1 MPFPHLFEPGSIGSL
16 STSNRVVMPAMATNF
31 ASQTGEPT
39 DRQIAY
45 YAARA
50 RGGAGLIIVENT
62 TIEHRSGGNGAVQLR
77 IDDDRHIPGLRR
89 LAEAIHA
96 GGAAAAIQ
104 INHAGAV
111 ARAPVDRVAPSS
123 AAWTGEAPTPRALS
137 LSEIHA
143 LRESFVAGASR
154 AKAAGFDAVEIHC
167 AHGYLLA
174 QFLSPLMNRRTD
186 GYGGSA
192 RNRWRLALDVVR
204 AVRGAV
210 GASYSILV
218 RVSGDEYLPG
228 GRTIDETAELTAA
241 LAGAGADGIHVTAAT
256 AANPERQLEPMAY
269 PEGWRIELASAVKK
283 AVDVPVIGVG
293 VLRNPVTC
301 ERALK
306 EGKADFVAVG
316 RGLIA
321 DPEWPAKAAAGEE
334 TTIRR
339 CISCNRC
346 VRHRVFDDLPIECS
360 VNPYV
365 SREGDVVPTPKERK
379 RVVVVGGGPG
389 GLTAASVAA
398 ELGHRVTLFEAG
410 EELGGRLHLAAAPP
424 HKEKIGWLIEDLVEA
439 LPASVD
445 VRSGAPAD
453 AQAVTRETPDAV
465 LLATGAIPKCLDVQG
480 ADLPHVRTADDVL
493 ANGNVA
499 GPVVVIGGG
508 MVGCETALYCAERGC
523 DAVLVEVLDEIAADC
538 EPITRCDLVRRLEAE
553 GVGVRVG
560 ATLREI
566 TPSDVA
572 IECGG
577 ATERLASDLVV
588 CAIGCVPNDR
598 LTSDLAGAPF
608 PVQTIG
614 DARKPRGIFEAVHE
628 GWLAAVSVGAE
639 GFGEES

>member
-16 STSNRVVMPAMATNF
+16 SVSNRIVMPAMATNF
-31 ASQTGEPT
+31 ASETGEPT

-50 RGGAGLIIVENT
+50 RGGVGLIVVENT

-77 IDDDRHIPGLRR
+77 IDDDRYVPGLKR
-89 LAEAIHA
+89 LAEAIRA
-96 GGAAAAIQ
+96 GGAAAAVQ

-111 ARAPVDRVAPSS
+111 AREPADRVAPSEV
-123 AAWTGEAPTPRALS
+123 AWTTGAPTPRALT

-143 LRESFVAGASR
+143 VREGFVSAALRAQ
-154 AKAAGFDAVEIHC
+154 AAGFDAVEIHC

-186 GYGGSA
+186 GYGGSV
-192 RNRWRLALDVVR
+192 RDRWRLALDVVR
-204 AVRGAV
+204 ATRRAV
-210 GASYSILV
+210 GMSYTILV
-218 RVSGDEYLPG
+218 RVSGDEYLPD
-228 GRTIDETAELTAA
+228 GRTIDETAELTMAF
-241 LAGAGADGIHVTAAT
+241 AGAGADGIHVSAAT
-256 AANPERQLEPMAY
+256 AANPEYQLEPMAY

-334 TTIRR
+334 KTIRR

-365 SREGDVVPTPKERK
+365 GREGDDVPTPKERK

-410 EELGGRLHLAAAPP
+410 ETLGGRLRLAAVPP
-424 HKEKIGWLIEDLVEA
+424 HKEKIGWLIEDLGER
-439 LPASVD
+439 LPASVE
-445 VRSGAPAD
+445 VRSGALAD

-493 ANGNVA
+493 ADGVVA
-499 GPVVVIGGG
+499 GSVVVIGAG

-523 DAVLVEVLDEIAADC
+523 PTILVEALDEIAGDC
-538 EPITRCDLVRRLEAE
+538 EPITRSDLVRRLEAE

-560 ATLREI
+560 ATLQEI
-566 TPSDVA
+566 TSSDVA
-572 IECGG
+572 IECAGNEEWLS
-577 ATERLASDLVV
+577 ADLVV
-588 CAIGCVPNDR
+588 CAIGCAPNDR
-598 LTSDLAGAPF
+598 LASDLADASF
-608 PVQTIG
+608 PVRTIG
-614 DARKPRGIFEAVHE
+614 DARDPRGIYEAVHE
-628 GWLAAVSVGAE
+628 GWLAAVSVGAME
-639 GFGEES
+639 SGEER